1 MLAYILGIFFFFF
14 MCDVKRVI
22 CAEEAMCVGGCA
34 RIVWNVDMVRGD
46 YRNDISM
53 MRHIKHAEH
62 QNVNHTSIQKKKSLK
77 TKYRLNKSMFASSCY
92 NRYIISLYIHMCSVC
107 SKHIETTQHK

>member
-1 MLAYILGIFFFFF
+1 

-34 RIVWNVDMVRGD
+34 RIVWSVDMVRGD

-62 QNVNHTSIQKKKSLK
+62 QNVKCTHALAHKKKSLK
-77 TKYRLNKSMFASSCY
+77 NQ
-92 NRYIISLYIHMCSVC
+92 ISAEQINVC
-107 SKHIETTQHK
+107 FVML